1 MAAHEQDTPG
11 TATHILDVAE
21 LLVQVRGFNA
31 FSYADIARELGIS
44 TASLHYHFAGKAELG
59 EALIA
64 RYAARFAEALADLD
78 TGVTDAPAKLDGYAR
93 LYLQVLRHRRMCL
106 CGMLAA
112 EYQTLPAAMQ
122 DTVIR
127 FFDQNETW
135 LQRVLEQGQADGS
148 LQFTGSACDTARM
161 IVSSLEGAMLL
172 ARPYGDI
179 SRFQAAAANLLSGL
193 ARGTAEPVPT
203 GPDPAAAQPG

>member
-1 MAAHEQDTPG
+1 V
-11 TATHILDVAE
+11 TAREHGSSRTASRILDIAE
-21 LLVQVRGFNA
+21 RLVQVRGFNG
-31 FSYADIARELGIS
+31 FSYADIAAQLKI
-44 TASLHYHFAGKAELG
+44 TKPALHYHFASKAELG

-64 RYAARFAEALADLD
+64 RYAANFTEALAALD
-78 TGVTDAPAKLDGYAR
+78 SDAMTAPAKLDGYAA

-122 DTVIR
+122 DAVIR
-127 FFDQNETW
+127 FFDQNESW
-135 LQRVLEQGQADGS
+135 LERVLEQGQQDGS

-161 IVSSLEGAMLL
+161 IVGGLEGAMLV

-179 SRFQAAAANLLSGL
+179 TRFQAAAANLLSGL
-193 ARGTAEPVPT
+193 ARSTAEPAPT
-203 GPDPAAAQPG
+203 APGPAAQPG